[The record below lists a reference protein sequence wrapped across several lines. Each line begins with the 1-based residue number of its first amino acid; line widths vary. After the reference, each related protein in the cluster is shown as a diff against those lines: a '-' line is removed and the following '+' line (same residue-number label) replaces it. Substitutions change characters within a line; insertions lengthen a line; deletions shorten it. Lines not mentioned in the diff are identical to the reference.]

1 MRRQLLTDC
10 IVLQSVRRLPA
21 YGGGDPSSPVKRRR
35 KGTAAPHNP
44 MDRMLDIGMAYM
56 RPVVDARWL
65 FACMSQNQLV
75 PMREYL
81 LFAGF
86 GGYVDEP
93 EAGSIEVAAAL
104 RASERQSS
112 PRHDSDAGDD

>member
-1 MRRQLLTDC
+1 
-10 IVLQSVRRLPA
+10 
-21 YGGGDPSSPVKRRR
+21 
-35 KGTAAPHNP
+35 